1 MMKTLSTVIMGIV
14 ILAGLVLAITPFV
27 ADKFFPVPEN
37 ATRVAKPEAAMMD
50 PLDG

>member
-1 MMKTLSTVIMGIV
+1 MGIV

-37 ATRVAKPEAAMMD
+37 ATRVAKPEAAIMALQNGFNHPMH
-50 PLDG
+50 